1 MATDFSE
8 LVLSLVK
15 PLVKNPAAVQVVPC
29 ETARFQEYILQVD
42 PADVGRVIGRHG
54 HVANALR
61 TVVEGARDK
70 RVNQKKI
77 RLVIDDHHH

>member
-1 MATDFSE
+1 MTTDFSD

-15 PLVKNPAAVQVVPC
+15 PLVSNPAAVKVVPK

-42 PADVGRVIGRHG
+42 PVDLGRVIGRRG

-61 TVVEGARDK
+61 AVVEGARDK

-77 RLVIDDHHH
+77 RLVIDDHH